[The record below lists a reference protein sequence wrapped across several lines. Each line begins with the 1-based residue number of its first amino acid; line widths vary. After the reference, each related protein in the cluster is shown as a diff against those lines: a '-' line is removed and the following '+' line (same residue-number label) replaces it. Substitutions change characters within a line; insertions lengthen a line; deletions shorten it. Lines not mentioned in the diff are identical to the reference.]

1 MLCKRA
7 KRILCMN
14 FSFDIDNYLDELYKR
29 YTVEREGVS
38 VNFRSVFPLLN
49 GNDRYSHSI
58 HPYPAKL
65 IAHIPYFFLNSRKY
79 IKQGEIVLDPFCGSG
94 TTLLEASLSGIN
106 AYGADANPLARLISK
121 CKTNVL
127 KRDVAI
133 SYLSKILNEV
143 GNISSQETFWF
154 KNIDLWFSDR
164 VQTDLLKLYYTI
176 NSIRKGKYRDFF
188 LMCFSATLGKT
199 SYTDPRI
206 AVPVRINVNRY
217 AEGSKARNNAQGLID
232 RIDSINVFE
241 TFEVIC
247 KNNLRKICTLN
258 EVANR
263 GKSQVISADAR
274 RLTTSI
280 NSNKYLEDESVDM
293 ILTSPP
299 YASAQKY
306 IRSSSLSLYWLRML
320 NGNTLADLDNKNIGR
335 ENYCKSEI
343 QIRPTGINVA
353 DEIIEKI
360 YQKYPLRGSI
370 VCNYLLEMEK
380 ALDESVRVLKHGKY
394 MILIIGNNNVCGFK
408 FNTKHYLTEYLQTR
422 GMYLELQLIDDI
434 KSYGLMTKRNKT
446 ANIITREW
454 ILVFKKEQ

>member
-1 MLCKRA
+1 
-7 KRILCMN
+7 MN
-14 FSFDIDNYLDELYKR
+14 LSFIDNYLDELYKR

-38 VNFRSVFPLLN
+38 VNFRNVIPILN
-49 GNDRYSHSI
+49 SNERYSHGI

-65 IAHIPYFFLNSRKY
+65 IAHIPYFFLNSSRY

-106 AYGADANPLARLISK
+106 AFGADANPLARLISK
-121 CKTNVL
+121 CKTSIL
-127 KRDVAI
+127 KKDVAI
-133 SYLSKILNEV
+133 SYLNKILNEV
-143 GNISSQETFWF
+143 DNITPQETCWF
-154 KNIDLWFSDR
+154 KNIDLWFSNR
-164 VQTDLLKLYYTI
+164 VQNDLSKLYYAI
-176 NSIRKGKYRDFF
+176 NGIRKGKYRDFF

-217 AEGSKARNNAQGLID
+217 AEGSRARKHAQGLID
-232 RIDSINVFE
+232 RINSIDVCK

-247 KNNLRKICTLN
+247 KNNLKRICALG
-258 EVANR
+258 EVVNR
-263 GKSQVISADAR
+263 GRSHIISADAR

-280 NSNKYLEDESVDM
+280 NSSKYLEDESVDM

-306 IRSSSLSLYWLRML
+306 IRSSSLSLYWLKML
-320 NGNTLADLDNKNIGR
+320 NGKTLVDLDNKNIGH
-335 ENYCKSEI
+335 ENFCKSEI
-343 QIRPTGINVA
+343 QITPTGISVA

-370 VCNYLLEMEK
+370 VCNYLQEMEK
-380 ALDESVRVLKHGKY
+380 ALDESVRVLKQGKY
-394 MILIIGNNNVCGFK
+394 MILIIGNNNVCGYK
-408 FNTKHYLTEYLQTR
+408 FNTKHYLTKYLETK
-422 GMYLELQLIDDI
+422 GMSLELQLIDDI

-454 ILVFKKEQ
+454 ILVFKKVQ